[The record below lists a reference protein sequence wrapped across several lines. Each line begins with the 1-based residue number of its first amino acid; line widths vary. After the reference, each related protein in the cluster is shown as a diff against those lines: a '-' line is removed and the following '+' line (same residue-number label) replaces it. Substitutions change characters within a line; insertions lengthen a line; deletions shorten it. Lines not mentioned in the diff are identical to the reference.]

1 MLLISEW
8 VKNVSVRINNE
19 QQNTKEFIINSKQWC
34 LFNST
39 ASYAHKVL
47 IYNRIKKGSFVL
59 YYVISN
65 KQLKKIKYIAEYIK
79 FFTICCKVSLEVLLL
94 LSVIWNG
101 QH

>member
-47 IYNRIKKGSFVL
+47 IYNRIKKDLLYFIMSFQ
-59 YYVISN
+59 IN
-65 KQLKKIKYIAEYIK
+65 NEK
-79 FFTICCKVSLEVLLL
+79 
-94 LSVIWNG
+94 N
-101 QH
+101 

>member
-47 IYNRIKKGSFVL
+47 IYNRIKKDLLYFIMSFQ
-59 YYVISN
+59 IN
-65 KQLKKIKYIAEYIK
+65 NWKK
-79 FFTICCKVSLEVLLL
+79 
-94 LSVIWNG
+94 LST
-101 QH
+101 

>member
-39 ASYAHKVL
+39 ASSFYAHKVL
-47 IYNRIKKGSFVL
+47 IYNRIKKDILYFIMSFQ
-59 YYVISN
+59 IN
-65 KQLKKIKYIAEYIK
+65 NWKK
-79 FFTICCKVSLEVLLL
+79 
-94 LSVIWNG
+94 LST
-101 QH
+101 